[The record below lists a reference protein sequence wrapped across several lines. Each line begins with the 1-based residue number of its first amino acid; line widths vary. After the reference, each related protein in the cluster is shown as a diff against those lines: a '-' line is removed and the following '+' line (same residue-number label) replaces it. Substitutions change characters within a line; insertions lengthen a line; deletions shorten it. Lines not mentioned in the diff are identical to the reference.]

1 MKQIMTTA
9 ILALLAITLAGCTTR
24 KCDTLRVGTY
34 NIRCIGDKSPNS
46 WDERRKDLVDL
57 IRDMDLDVFGLQE
70 VTPRQADYLKEKL
83 TEFEFVGDHRGKDR
97 KSDEASP
104 VFFRKSMFSPEK
116 TGTFWLSET
125 PDTPGLKGWGAACPR
140 VCSYLVLREKATGR
154 RFCFANT
161 HTDHRSALAREKGM
175 LLVLERMKKF
185 GKGAPIIFVGDH
197 NCTENEK
204 PALAVTSVLNDALL
218 ASESTPRGSWR
229 TFNGWRWRENEISNA
244 AALSSSVAERNALQ
258 KPGAQPADSKKC
270 DGPRIDYIYV
280 SKDIKVLDIETV
292 NAPRPGK
299 KLYPSD
305 HFPIVSTLRLPAR

>member
-1 MKQIMTTA
+1 MKKTFFTA
-9 ILALLAITLAGCTTR
+9 ASAAIACALTGCVTP
-24 KCDTLRVGTY
+24 CNDTLRAGTY
-34 NIRCIGDKSPNS
+34 NIRLIGDKSPNS
-46 WDERRKDLVDL
+46 WDERREDLVDL

-70 VTPRQADYLKEKL
+70 VTPRQAAYLREKL
-83 TEFEFVGDHRGKDR
+83 PEFEFVGDHRGKDR

-104 VFFRKSMFSPEK
+104 VFYRKSMFTHEK
-116 TGTFWLSET
+116 AGTFWLSET

-175 LLVLERMKKF
+175 LLVIERMKDF

-204 PALAVTSVLNDALL
+204 PALAVSAILNDALL
-218 ASESTPRGSWR
+218 ASETGPRGPWR
-229 TFNGWRWRENEISNA
+229 TFNGWRWHENEVTNAEMLALPVKERNTREN
-244 AALSSSVAERNALQ
+244 R
-258 KPGAQPADSKKC
+258 KKC
-270 DGPRIDYIYV
+270 GGPRIDYVYV
-280 SKDIKVLDIETV
+280 SKDIRVLDVETV

-305 HFPIVSTLRLPAR
+305 HFPVVATLLLPKP